1 MGIEFTKA
9 TKEDI
14 SAAKEIYTYYVEN
27 STATFHTGEI
37 TDEIMENILFH
48 QGSLY
53 ESFMIKENN
62 ISLGYVLLAPYSTR
76 QAYRRIAEVT
86 IYVSPSA
93 VARGIGS
100 AAIDFII
107 SKAKEKQIKVL
118 LSLICGENV
127 PSIKLFEKF
136 NFTKAAHLTNVGE
149 KFGRLLDL
157 VIYEKEL

>member
-76 QAYRRIAEVT
+76 QAK
-86 IYVSPSA
+86 
-93 VARGIGS
+93 GIGS